1 MLQQLDPRYGTGAV
15 ELSGGI
21 RVWVK

>member
-1 MLQQLDPRYGTGAV
+1 LNQLDTRYGTGTV
-15 ELSGGI
+15 MLDGGI